1 MHRPSA
7 GSWRKGATM
16 RLATMMMSGALI
28 VGVAFAEPPARVA
41 LTNARIIPVVGDEI
55 DKGTILID
63 HGKIAGVG
71 TKVDVPYDAME
82 VDLAGKVVLPGLIH
96 AHAWE
101 GLDVPNENVD
111 VGAYL
116 DAYDAIDPSRLFFEN
131 CLRDGVTSVHII
143 QANNCVIGG
152 LSRVVKPI
160 GLDVDEMTVKPR
172 AALKLSV
179 TPKGGYDRM
188 VQMSILRETF
198 LELKDYLER
207 LSEQKYE
214 EDLKKQGKDMDV
226 GPGEARKR
234 GKDLVRAE
242 DYDDAH
248 AQLVALTTG
257 KLDAWIYAGAATDV
271 AAAVKIAK
279 DNGFFDRSALILGP
293 DTFKAIDELKAAGRP
308 VVLDPTLEFR
318 ERDVLTGKLKT
329 TFVPKVIADAGLT
342 WALLPSPDS
351 SLAERYQTYQAARCV
366 REGVPRQKALE
377 AITLNPAKMLGLGD
391 KLGSIENGKIANLV
405 VYSGDPLDFNSWV
418 DLVYIDG
425 VQAYDRKKDV
435 RIRRLFEAPGAEE
448 RPKDT
453 TAEKK
458 AEDKKPAE
466 AETKA
471 AAQPPTESAPPE
483 EKKPDAPDEKK
494 PDTPKDSKTDSKTR
508 RGAARGGGR
517 GND

>member
-1 MHRPSA
+1 MHKPGA
-7 GSWRKGATM
+7 GRLREKMAM
-16 RLATMMMSGALI
+16 RLTTAAVFAALI
-28 VGVAFAEPPARVA
+28 AGVAAAQPPPRVA

-55 DKGTILID
+55 EKGTILID
-63 HGKIAGVG
+63 HGKIAAVG

-116 DAYDAIDPSRLFFEN
+116 DVYDAIDPSRLFFEN

-152 LSRVVKPI
+152 LSRVVRPI

-172 AALKLSV
+172 VALKLSI

-188 VQMSILRETF
+188 VQRAVLRETF
-198 LELKDYLER
+198 LELRDYLER
-207 LSEQKYE
+207 LAEQKYE
-214 EDLKKQGKDMDV
+214 EDLKKQGKEVDV
-226 GPGEARKR
+226 GPAEARKR
-234 GKDLVRAE
+234 GKELIRAE

-257 KLDAWIYAGAATDV
+257 KLDAWIYVGAATDV
-271 AAAVKIAK
+271 SAAVQIAR
-279 DNGFFDRSALILGP
+279 DNGFFDRSVLVLGP

-308 VVLDPTLEFR
+308 VVLDSNLEFR
-318 ERDVLTGKLKT
+318 ERDPLTGRLRT
-329 TFVPKVIADAGLT
+329 TFVPRIIAESGLIWT
-342 WALLPSPDS
+342 LLPSPDS

-366 REGVPRQKALE
+366 REGIPRQKALE
-377 AITLNPAKMLGLGD
+377 AITLNPARMLGLGD
-391 KLGSIENGKIANLV
+391 QLGSIEPGKIANLV
-405 VYSGDPLDFNSWV
+405 IYNGDPLDFNSWV

-425 VQAYDRKKDV
+425 ILAYDRRKDV
-435 RIRRLFEAPGAEE
+435 RIRRLFETGESPEHPKNATVEE
-448 RPKDT
+448 KSEDRKD
-453 TAEKK
+453 
-458 AEDKKPAE
+458 DQAE
-466 AETKA
+466 ARPA
-471 AAQPPTESAPPE
+471 AEPSKENSPPE
-483 EKKPDAPDEKK
+483 EKKPDAPEEKK
-494 PDTPKDSKTDSKTR
+494 PDSSGELKSEPR
-508 RGAARGGGR
+508 RGAVRRGGR